1 MADAASVPMPT
12 PDGDLPAADEPTP
25 VSKPIHRSGAGAFF
39 VAVGIM
45 ATKVFGII
53 RNSFLARYLGAGMV
67 ADAFNAAIRIPG
79 LLQNLFGDGA
89 MSAAF
94 IPVYARLLAEGDEEE
109 AGRLAGA
116 VFAILAL
123 LVAILVTLGV
133 LFTPQLLPI
142 LAGGFKGEKREL
154 AISFVR
160 ILFPA
165 S

>member
-1 MADAASVPMPT
+1 MAEAE
-12 PDGDLPAADEPTP
+12 LPASDEPTP
-25 VSKPIHRSGAGAFF
+25 VEKPVRRSSSGAFF

-45 ATKVFGII
+45 ATKLFGIV
-53 RNSFLARYLGAGMV
+53 RNSFLAKYLGAGVV

-109 AGRLAGA
+109 AGRVAGA

-123 LVAILVTLGV
+123 VVAVLVTLGV
-133 LFTPQLLPI
+133 IFTPQMLPI
-142 LAGGFKGEKREL
+142 LAGGFQGEKREL
-154 AISFVR
+154 AITYVR
-160 ILFPA
+160 ILFPGA
-165 S
+165 GAFV